1 MAQTTRLDHT
11 TIQNLENKR
20 YKAVLDQDFDAFE
33 SLCHAQLVYGHT
45 GGDRDSLG
53 SYLAKLRASTLRY
66 HQIDHP
72 VESIVVTGTTALVV
86 GRMNADLTVS
96 GTYKTLNNNAL
107 SVWTKEAGDWKFLAF
122 QPTPLAT

>member
-1 MAQTTRLDHT
+1 MAQTTSPDHT

-20 YKAVLDQDFDAFE
+20 YKAVLDQDFDTFQD
-33 SLCHAQLVYGHT
+33 LCHPQLVYGHT
-45 GGDRDSLG
+45 GGNRDTLG
-53 SYLAKLRASTLRY
+53 TYLAKLRAGTLRY
-66 HQIDHP
+66 HQIDHR

-86 GRMNADLTVS
+86 GRMNADLTVN

-107 SVWTKEAGDWKFLAF
+107 SVWTKDDGDWKFVAY